1 MFEKPLARRWLFKLR
16 ENWKEF
22 HLRGL

>member
-1 MFEKPLARRWLFKLR
+1 MR

-22 HLRGL
+22 EKKRL